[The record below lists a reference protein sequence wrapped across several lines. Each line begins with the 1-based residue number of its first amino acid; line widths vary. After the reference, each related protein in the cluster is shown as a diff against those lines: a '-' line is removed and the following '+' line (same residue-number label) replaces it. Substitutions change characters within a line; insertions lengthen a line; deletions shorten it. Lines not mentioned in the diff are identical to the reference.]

1 MRIHASIPTIAER
14 LSSDLLNPVAELIAM
29 VTADA
34 VNAPA
39 IRFAGLA
46 FT

>member
-14 LSSDLLNPVAELIAM
+14 LSSDLLNPVAEQIAK
-29 VTADA
+29 VTAA
-34 VNAPA
+34 TANAPA
-39 IRFAGLA
+39 IRFTGLA